1 MTRDAAGA
9 PVTSIGAGDDVVTDP
24 HPTPS
29 DEPPMASEEPAQAS
43 GGRRYAYMRSDGTL
57 DIVLGSLV
65 AGVAGYAYQFVGGRA
80 LGEEGFAPIGVL
92 LTAHFLAF
100 VIVLMPIEQFV
111 IRRLTVG
118 ARGWVVP
125 MRAIALTVAAAAA
138 GVFIVAVSGD
148 DYFTS
153 RREFIMFMVLSVG
166 VYFLFAVGRGYLAGF
181 RRFRAYGYVS
191 AAASLVRLAIAIGV
205 AVIVP
210 TVSGFAW
217 AHVLGPLVIVFW
229 RPWKP
234 PTRHA
239 ARITDEQ
246 AASSSDR
253 GLLAGLVLSAAASQA
268 LLLAGPLVASRLGAT
283 AAEFS
288 VTYATL
294 LLARAPLTLGYNL
307 IARILPPFTEMAVR
321 GERRELRAWARGIAI
336 ASVPLAGFGALLGV
350 LVGPVLVSVAF
361 GQGFAPTPMVA
372 AIAGAGVV
380 FAAAGLFIGQILVAR
395 GLSLRLFLAWAFAV
409 SVAII
414 MVGLPIAEDPVYH
427 VVIAFLVGEVAAM
440 VGLLI
445 AAVLHDSDETATSH
459 GYVVVKRSID
469 IAGAMVALVILTP
482 VLIVSAVAVRL
493 DSPGPAF
500 FRQVR
505 VGREGK
511 DFWMVKLRTMVIDHD
526 EEVFHEH
533 LLRLRANGEEEDAD
547 YTIRIDED
555 PRITRV
561 GARLRRW
568 SIDEL
573 PNFWNVLK
581 GSMSL
586 VGPRPLV
593 PAEAELIGLD
603 NPRFTVKPGV
613 TRSES
618 RSGPPGT
625 SATSRS
631 ARPASIWR
639 SWSVPWA
646 RSSRVPAIPTRSS
659 GTAPRSR
666 PE

>member
-111 IRRLTVG
+111 IRRLTMS

-234 PTRHA
+234 PTRRA

-409 SVAII
+409 SVAVI

-533 LLRLRANGEEEDAD
+533 LQRLRTNGEEEDAD

-613 TRSES
+613 TGMAQVHGRDSIGITERTAWDERYVAERSTRLDLEILVRTVGTIFS
-618 RSGPPGT
+618 SPGDPD
-625 SATSRS
+625 S
-631 ARPASIWR
+631 
-639 SWSVPWA
+639 
-646 RSSRVPAIPTRSS
+646 
-659 GTAPRSR
+659 
-666 PE
+666 E